1 MVGNEEGADRREQA
15 KWHWR
20 CNGKDV
26 IAGGPDSEK
35 EKIRAIMAPLARG
48 CKTKFLCTNTTEK
61 QALNRL
67 ISP

>member
-1 MVGNEEGADRREQA
+1 MVNKEKRADLREQA
-15 KWHWR
+15 KRHWQ

-26 IAGGPDSEK
+26 IAGGPDSGK
-35 EKIRAIMAPLARG
+35 EKFRAIMAPFTRG